1 MVSEIRQKKMGATID
16 NENYEE
22 AQKWEKRTQELERKI
37 EYAKILSAAAKQKHE
52 EKMEKLQAEF
62 VGEQSKREKQM
73 AEYKER
79 LA

>member
-37 EYAKILSAAAKQKHE
+37 EYAKILSAAAK
-52 EKMEKLQAEF
+52 
-62 VGEQSKREKQM
+62 
-73 AEYKER
+73 
-79 LA
+79 